1 MANKYLKGGALNPA
15 WCDEQDAKIET
26 ESIIN
31 SLYNLFDQLD
41 IDLNIQLG
49 DSIDVSISKDK
60 NLKDMCTINIEDNY
74 EAKFKFIKNHS
85 DTPEDLKLAKEIIG
99 L

>member
-1 MANKYLKGGALNPA
+1 MADKYLKGGALNPA

-41 IDLNIQLG
+41 INLNIQLG
-49 DSIDVSISKDK
+49 DSIGIGISKDK
-60 NLKDMCTINIEDNY
+60 NLKDMCINTEGDY

-85 DTPEDLKLAKEIIG
+85 DTPENLKLAKEIIG